1 MIHIVL
7 DTNILISAL
16 LSPQGAPARV
26 LLMALAEPDL
36 QLCVSGAVYAEYDDV
51 IRRPRFRRSDYEIDS
66 ALRAIRKQGFWVRTA
81 TRVQACSDPSD
92 NIFLECA
99 EAAAAEYLVT
109 GNVKHFPHSWAG
121 TRVVTA
127 RAFLDLVG

>member
-36 QLCVSGAVYAEYDDV
+36 QLCVSGAIYAEYDDV
-51 IRRPRFRRSDYEIDS
+51 IRRPRFRRSDDEIDS

-92 NIFLECA
+92 NIFL
-99 EAAAAEYLVT
+99 
-109 GNVKHFPHSWAG
+109 
-121 TRVVTA
+121 
-127 RAFLDLVG
+127 